1 MAQQIPSFRGKTRG
15 TSIAMDDAMSF
26 ARPLAV
32 LAVPFALALVAG
44 CSVETTPT
52 TPTTHVIPDG
62 MTAAC
67 KGGALLFANGFKPAK
82 LTEFV
87 GQRSEATE
95 PRLVAAPKPADP
107 PANPPTT
114 TGGGTEAAWTAT
126 LGADRK
132 GEPCAGATDRAACD
146 KAFASYRVLA
156 DACDGLTV
164 VPKAA
169 PAVGA
174 DVAAPAPRTPGYCAT
189 SYYAYTQGAEIG
201 HLDTLDKA
209 RAFFGGIDSPEEAIF
224 LVQLSG
230 EGLSCTGSAPAA
242 FKLSGDGYDVQTGAV
257 DRYGCTVTRKIVHVT
272 GAGQISVV
280 SDEQLPACR

>member
-1 MAQQIPSFRGKTRG
+1 
-15 TSIAMDDAMSF
+15 MSF
-26 ARPLAV
+26 ARPLLAA
-32 LAVPFALALVAG
+32 LAVPFALALTTG

-52 TPTTHVIPDG
+52 TPTTPTTQTIPDG

-67 KGGALLFANGFKPAK
+67 KGGALLFANGFRPAK

-87 GQRSEATE
+87 GQRSESTE
-95 PRLVAAPKPADP
+95 PRLINTTAPRPADP
-107 PANPPTT
+107 PAPGTPPTT
-114 TGGGTEAAWTAT
+114 TGGGNEAAWTAT

-146 KAFASYRVLA
+146 KAFASYRVLGNQ
-156 DACDGLTV
+156 CDGLNV

-169 PAVGA
+169 PAQGA
-174 DVAAPAPRTPGYCAT
+174 DVAAPAPREPGYCSTA
-189 SYYAYTQGAEIG
+189 YYAYTQGAEIG

-209 RAFFGGIDSPEEAIF
+209 RAFFGGIDTPEEAIF

-230 EGLSCTGSAPAA
+230 ESLSCSGSAPAA
-242 FKLSGDGYDVQTGAV
+242 YKVSGDGYDVQTGAV